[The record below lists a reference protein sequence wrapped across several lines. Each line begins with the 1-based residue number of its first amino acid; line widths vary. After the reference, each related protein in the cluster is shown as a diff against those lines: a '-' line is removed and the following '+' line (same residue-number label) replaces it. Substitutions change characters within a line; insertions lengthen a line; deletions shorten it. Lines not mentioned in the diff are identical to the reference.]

1 MRSNSL
7 STKAQEE
14 AYITVSELNHLLN
27 ASLEEQFPVVRFQ
40 GEISEITFAKSGH
53 LYYRIKDS
61 DAQIEAVM
69 WRGSVGG
76 LNFKPDRGVLVLCEG
91 RPNVYRAS
99 GRLQIIVNRMFEA
112 GEGLLQKK
120 FLQLK
125 EKLEKE
131 GLFAPERKR
140 ALPFFPQAI
149 GVVTSATGA
158 VIHDIMVRIQD
169 RMPQLKVFLV
179 DVRVQGEGAAKEIA
193 DGIRQLNELDGI
205 DAIIVGRGG
214 GSLEDLWAF
223 NEEEVV
229 RAIFAS
235 KVPIISSVG
244 HEVDVTLSDLVA
256 DVRAPTPTA
265 AAEMVVPKRSEL
277 LARIDELGLRILAYE
292 RWFPTFEQKLDEVEL
307 RMARQSES
315 LLERLRL
322 VVEKAKNQVKLLE
335 PHRIIDGYKEKVTT
349 LYRNLEAK
357 ARELVQ
363 FDGNRL
369 NVASSK
375 LDTLNPFNVLNRG
388 YSLVQRGDEIVREAK
403 SLKVGDDLK
412 ITFATGGAS
421 SKVVEIFQ
429 RD

>member
-1 MRSNSL
+1 M
-7 STKAQEE
+7 STKSQEE

-27 ASLEEQFPVVRFQ
+27 ASLEEQFPMVRFQ

-53 LYYRIKDS
+53 IYYRVKDS

-179 DVRVQGEGAAKEIA
+179 DVRVQGDGAAKEIA
-193 DGIRQLNELDGI
+193 EGIRQLNELGGI

-277 LARIDELGLRILAYE
+277 LARIDELGSRILAYE

-322 VVEKAKNQVKLLE
+322 VVEKAKNQVNLLE
-335 PHRIIDGYKEKVTT
+335 PHRVIDGYKEKVTT

-369 NVASSK
+369 KVASSK

-388 YSLVQRGDEIVREAK
+388 YSLVQRGDEVVREAK

-429 RD
+429 KD